1 MNSPFSVRQ
10 ERDVLIVSF
19 PSPVRTLSWAV
30 LNGGFC
36 HAHHVVNHHVNG
48 NDGLFCAQPG
58 PWLERAAAEM
68 GLRGKVVAM
77 ATAVE
82 IRHTVQ
88 VTMTDGGARVLC
100 LATVGCGN
108 ALSVGDPATV
118 KFEEPAPSLHTINMI
133 LTIEPGLADEAMVEA
148 VQIAT
153 EGRVRALYEKGI
165 TSCQSSLPATGTG
178 TDCVAIVSLGSGVER
193 YCGKHTKLGELIGRS
208 AYRSVTKGLALSP
221 GQWKQSS
228 WIGKPSYIP
237 PPRCF

>member
-1 MNSPFSVRQ
+1 MTSPFSVHQ
-10 ERDVLIVSF
+10 ERDALIVSF
-19 PSPVRTLSWAV
+19 PSPARTLSWAV

-36 HAHHVVNHHVNG
+36 HARHIVNHHV
-48 NDGLFCAQPG
+48 DGKDALFCAQPG
-58 PWLERAAAEM
+58 PWLERAAVAL

-82 IRHTVQ
+82 ISHTVQ
-88 VTMTDGGARVLC
+88 VTMTDGGTRVLC
-100 LATVGCGN
+100 FATVGCGN

-133 LTIEPGLADEAMVEA
+133 LTVEPGLADEAMVEA

-178 TDCVAIVSLGSGVER
+178 TDCIAIVSLGDGAER
-193 YCGKHTKLGELIGRS
+193 YCGKHTKLGELIGGA
-208 AYRSVTKGLALSP
+208 AYRSVTKGLVLST
-221 GQWKQSS
+221 G
-228 WIGKPSYIP
+228 
-237 PPRCF
+237 R